1 MWIMAGFQNP
11 CHLPR
16 VTVTFNLP
24 HGCHLPVRKMLPDRC
39 SARMMADTE
48 SFCPG
53 GAEAATGQGRASC
66 SSFSTTRN
74 ASLACIVLSD
84 TAPCFLVTFFFLFF
98 SPDFIFGLDMAAD
111 LQVAAGIWNHHLP
124 SLFHWTQLSTAGHL
138 TRMIFLRV
146 YQSRDF
152 GDARPIKRAS
162 LSRHGSLRD
171 E

>member
-1 MWIMAGFQNP
+1 MWIMAVFQNP

-24 HGCHLPVRKMLPDRC
+24 QGCHLPVRKMLPDC
-39 SARMMADTE
+39 GSGKMMADTE

-84 TAPCFLVTFFFLFF
+84 TAPCFLVTLCWCTFFFLFF
-98 SPDFIFGLDMAAD
+98 CPDFIFGPDMAAD
-111 LQVAAGIWNHHLP
+111 LQVAAGIETITFL
-124 SLFHWTQLSTAGHL
+124 LFFHWTQLSTAVHL
-138 TRMIFLRV
+138 TCMIF
-146 YQSRDF
+146 
-152 GDARPIKRAS
+152 KS
-162 LSRHGSLRD
+162 LSVTWLWRCQTHQASISLTTR
-171 E
+171 